1 MNTSRKYLPTKTRKT
16 IRIEPIGNNGE
27 RFEAIVSIKQVPLED
42 YADPTLLV
50 SRVYRNGEIYEVVK
64 PKDSL

>member
-1 MNTSRKYLPTKTRKT
+1 MPTKTRKT

-27 RFEAIVSIKQVPLED
+27 RWEAIVSIQQVPLED
-42 YADPTLLV
+42 YTDPTLLV

-64 PKDSL
+64 TKDSLDSL